1 MAKRDYYEVLGV
13 SKQASADELK
23 KAFRKMARQYHPDA
37 NPDKK
42 DTEEKFKEIAE
53 AYEVLS
59 DPEKRANYDRFGH
72 AANNGQGFGGFEG
85 GFGGFGDLGG
95 LGDIFDMFF
104 GGGGRGR
111 RGPEKGSDLR
121 LDMEISFEEAAFG
134 LEKDIKVP
142 RNEECGTCG
151 GSGAAPGTKA
161 QACPACNGS
170 GQIQYAQNTPFG
182 RVVQSRTCDRCRGA
196 GKIIEKPC
204 PTCHGAGQVRK
215 TRSIHVKIP
224 AGVDSGTRLRVSG
237 EGESGLRGGPRGD
250 LYVYIYVKAHK
261 FFRREG
267 NDVIVE
273 IPVSFSQ
280 AALGDE
286 IEVDTLD
293 GKARVKVPEG
303 TQSGSVFRLRGR
315 GIPDLHGHGRGDQHV
330 RVKVVTPTR
339 LTEKQKELMLEF
351 AKLGNENPAPGEKGF
366 FEKVKGAFMG

>member
-42 DTEEKFKEIAE
+42 DAEEKFKEIAE
-53 AYEVLS
+53 AYEVLN

-85 GFGGFGDLGG
+85 GFGGFGDG

-151 GSGAAPGTKA
+151 GAGAAPGTKA

-267 NDVIVE
+267 NNVIVE
-273 IPVSFSQ
+273 ISVSFSQ

-315 GIPDLHGHGRGDQHV
+315 GILDLHGHGRGDQHV

-339 LTEKQKELMLEF
+339 LTEKQKELLQEF